1 MAFKLRSS
9 GPFKMMGS
17 SPARNGQATKGK
29 LKKKL
34 IGPTKPMVDK
44 DGDGIPIGVDV
55 KDTPGGKQSTPP
67 KSDPRPEYNTP
78 KNTKKAKPVSNN
90 KTSPPVM
97 PKSHPVTPPKTN
109 RVDIVKGNTQ
119 FKSDINKVRS
129 GDGIELLK
137 TTVKDKAR
145 KVYNYFTKK

>member
-1 MAFKLRSS
+1 MAYKQRSS

-67 KSDPRPEYNTP
+67 KRKPESKP
-78 KNTKKAKPVSNN
+78 KANKSKPKPVSNTKTDPRKRPYDDGRN
-90 KTSPPVM
+90 KGTL
-97 PKSHPVTPPKTN
+97 
-109 RVDIVKGNTQ
+109 KGNTK
-119 FKSDINKVRS
+119 FKSDLNKFVTPQTTQ
-129 GDGIELLK
+129 EVK
-137 TTVKDKAR
+137 TTVKNKVIKA
-145 KVYNYFTKK
+145 YNYFTKK

>member
-1 MAFKLRSS
+1 MAFKQRSS

-44 DGDGIPIGVDV
+44 DSDGIPIGIDI

-67 KSDPRPEYNTP
+67 KRKPDAP
-78 KNTKKAKPVSNN
+78 KKTKKAKPVSNN
-90 KTSPPVM
+90 KTSPPVI

-119 FKSDINKVRS
+119 FKSDTNKIKS
-129 GDGIELLK
+129 GGGIELLK
-137 TTVKDKAR
+137 TTVKNKVKKA
-145 KVYNYFTKK
+145 YNYLTQK

>member
-1 MAFKLRSS
+1 MAFKQRSS

-55 KDTPGGKQSTPP
+55 KDTPGGKQSTPTKRFPPAP
-67 KSDPRPEYNTP
+67 K
-78 KNTKKAKPVSNN
+78 TKEEGKPVSNKKTDPRERPYDDGRN
-90 KTSPPVM
+90 KGT
-97 PKSHPVTPPKTN
+97 
-109 RVDIVKGNTQ
+109 VKGNTK
-119 FKSDINKVRS
+119 FKSDINKVKS
-129 GDGIELLK
+129 GNGIELLQ
-137 TTVKDKAR
+137 TTLQNKAR
-145 KVYNYFTKK
+145 KAYNYFTKK

>member
-1 MAFKLRSS
+1 MAYKQRSS

-67 KSDPRPEYNTP
+67 KRKPESKP
-78 KNTKKAKPVSNN
+78 KAKKSKPKPVSNTKTDPRKRPYDDGRN
-90 KTSPPVM
+90 KGTL
-97 PKSHPVTPPKTN
+97 
-109 RVDIVKGNTQ
+109 KGNTK
-119 FKSDINKVRS
+119 FKSDLNKFVTPQTTQ
-129 GDGIELLK
+129 EVK
-137 TTVKDKAR
+137 TTVKNKVIKA
-145 KVYNYFTKK
+145 YNYFTKK

>member
-1 MAFKLRSS
+1 MAFKQRSS

-55 KDTPGGKQSTPP
+55 KDTPGGKQSTPTKRFPPAP
-67 KSDPRPEYNTP
+67 K
-78 KNTKKAKPVSNN
+78 TKEKEKPVSPKKTDPRKRPYDDGRN
-90 KTSPPVM
+90 KGTL
-97 PKSHPVTPPKTN
+97 
-109 RVDIVKGNTQ
+109 KGNTK
-119 FKSDINKVRS
+119 FKSDLNKFVTPQTTQ
-129 GDGIELLK
+129 EVK
-137 TTVKDKAR
+137 TTVKNKAI
-145 KVYNYFTKK
+145 KAYDYFFKK

>member
-1 MAFKLRSS
+1 MAFKQRSS

-67 KSDPRPEYNTP
+67 KRKPESKP
-78 KNTKKAKPVSNN
+78 KAKKSKPKPVSNTKTDPRKRPYDDGRN
-90 KTSPPVM
+90 KGTL
-97 PKSHPVTPPKTN
+97 
-109 RVDIVKGNTQ
+109 KGNTK
-119 FKSDINKVRS
+119 FKSDLNKFVTPQTTQ
-129 GDGIELLK
+129 EVK
-137 TTVKDKAR
+137 TTVKNKVIKA
-145 KVYNYFTKK
+145 YNYFTKK